1 MAQLKKDQLSKLYRE
16 FTRQRYTKYKHQFP
30 RMRESEL
37 VSKIIKEWEA
47 LNDQEKNKLYKQY
60 QEREGLPDDKS
71 DSSNQRP
78 DGKTT
83 EVASKKTPISKLR
96 EKSRT
101 PVKQSGSGVKVYRG
115 DRSE

>member
-1 MAQLKKDQLSKLYRE
+1 
-16 FTRQRYTKYKHQFP
+16 
-30 RMRESEL
+30 MREAEL

-47 LNDQEKNKLYKQY
+47 LNAQDKIKLYKHF
-60 QEREGLPDDKS
+60 EEHEGLPDDKS

-78 DGKTT
+78 AGK
-83 EVASKKTPISKLR
+83 EVSSKKTPISKLR